1 MSMERRYLK
10 ATAAIL
16 VAFAVGLVGFWL
28 VSSELGDGLEVT
40 MDEAGWEEPEQ
51 VWQAPLDYGDDYV
64 GGLIAGII
72 GFAATFGVVY
82 LYMRGTKKLEQPR

>member
-1 MSMERRYLK
+1 MERRYLM
-10 ATAAIL
+10 ATATIL
-16 VAFAVGLVGFWL
+16 VAFAVGLVGYWL

-51 VWQAPLDYGDDYV
+51 VWQAPFDYGDNYI
-64 GGLIAGII
+64 GGLIAGIV
-72 GFAATFGVVY
+72 GFTATFGVVY